1 MSGRAIRIHYRRLPD
16 RERVFEQRWLAETD
30 EAVVTLLE
38 ETPLPK
44 PVRVG
49 GQVVLD
55 AGAPVV
61 WFTFPGRWHDIGRF
75 HLRDGSF
82 TGIYANILTPVRMEG
97 DRWETVDLFL
107 DVWCGVD
114 GRLEILDE
122 EELAEAAM
130 RGWVD
135 AATVDRARAEANSL
149 MEEAKA
155 GSWPPELVKQW
166 TLDRARIA
174 LRGPTD

>member
-1 MSGRAIRIHYRRLPD
+1 MAGRAIHIHYRRLPN
-16 RERVFEQRWLAETD
+16 RKRVFEQQWLAET
-30 EAVVTLLE
+30 EQAVVTLLK

-44 PVRVG
+44 PVSVG
-49 GQVVLD
+49 GKVVLD
-55 AGAPVV
+55 PNAPVV

-75 HLRDGSF
+75 HLRDGTF

-122 EELAEAAM
+122 EELTEAAI

-135 AATVDRARAEANSL
+135 TATADRARAEADLL
-149 MEEAKA
+149 MEGARA
-155 GSWPPELVKQW
+155 GSWPPDLVEQW
-166 TLDRARIA
+166 TLDRAQAA
-174 LRGPTD
+174 LCDPSD